1 MHRYDKPCHWCGE
14 LKPVWQ
20 PSAHSLRTAAA
31 LALMVTAAGGVWR
44 FGPALRS
51 AATSYVLEDD
61 FATNTS
67 AVVQDN
73 TSDRGAMANGEGRQ
87 GTLESGALPNSEP
100 TGTAA
105 TVNAEGAPTGTGMAN
120 AALGAAS
127 DAIVE
132 RDSVVW
138 TPVVA
143 RTWVN
148 VRSDASRGGEVVGVI
163 KPDSRALLGVDRA
176 GWRRIRMSDVS
187 GWVDP
192 RLFEA
197 DSSRGRGQ

>member
-1 MHRYDKPCHWCGE
+1 MDGGE
-14 LKPVWQ
+14 ARQ
-20 PSAHSLRTAAA
+20 RTLQREA
-31 LALMVTAAGGVWR
+31 L
-44 FGPALRS
+44 S
-51 AATSYVLEDD
+51 
-61 FATNTS
+61 
-67 AVVQDN
+67 
-73 TSDRGAMANGEGRQ
+73 
-87 GTLESGALPNSEP
+87 NSEP
-100 TGTAA
+100 TGKAA
-105 TVNAEGAPTGTGMAN
+105 GVNAERASTGTDAAN
-120 AALGAAS
+120 VTSGAGA
-127 DAIVE
+127 DATVE
-132 RDSVVW
+132 RDSIVW

-197 DSSRGRGQ
+197 DSSRGRSQ